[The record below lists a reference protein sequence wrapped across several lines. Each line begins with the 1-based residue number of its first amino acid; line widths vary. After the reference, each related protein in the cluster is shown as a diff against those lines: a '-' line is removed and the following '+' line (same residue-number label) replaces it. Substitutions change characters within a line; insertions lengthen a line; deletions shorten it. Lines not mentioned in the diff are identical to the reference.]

1 MRRVTSNLTKCQ
13 SHTTCA
19 KTVTGNKG
27 EEETLRQRIRQ
38 LKEKEQKIREERHR
52 LESQLREKIFKKFK
66 EIEEKI
72 AE

>member
-1 MRRVTSNLTKCQ
+1 M
-13 SHTTCA
+13 
-19 KTVTGNKG
+19 TVTGNKG
-27 EEETLRQRIRQ
+27 EEETLRQRIKQ
-38 LKEKEQKIREERHR
+38 LKEREQKIREERHR